1 MKGRLRQVLAD
12 SHVAAITIAAL
23 LMWALDATF
32 RALWD
37 PVYVLGAFVATGIAI
52 WDIPYISPRPTVAD
66 RLMLITTGYFVYCAI
81 VCFLGAWFLSRW
93 IYGMGPLRSLMTYRS
108 KLIGRKH
115 V

>member
-23 LMWALDATF
+23 LMWTIDATF

-37 PVYVLGAFVATGIAI
+37 PIYALGAFVAAGIAI
-52 WDIPYISPRPTVAD
+52 WDIPYISPRPTVFD
-66 RLMLITTGYFVYCAI
+66 RLMLIVTGYLLYSAI
-81 VCFLGAWFLSRW
+81 VCFLAAWFLSRW
-93 IYGMGPLRSLMTYRS
+93 IYDMGPLRSLSACRS